1 MSLAGTERRR
11 HLLTASIGTALM
23 LVMGL
28 ALVWGFRLA
37 THMRSNIVA
46 LQTASTLQNYP
57 EEMSHQL
64 NALRDR
70 LEVRAYSG
78 QALADLQATV
88 KRFDQELR
96 ILSASIDGDSPQLG
110 HALLLWNQYAPVLE
124 PVVAFS
130 GQPYVDSDTTGS
142 SLSREGREH
151 YAAVKRAQLFASEN
165 ARPLQTQLAT
175 LATSLQRTSSDGATR
190 LRSLLMAGVFAAL
203 VLAVVAAYFQL
214 SRSRHERTA
223 REAQEQTRD
232 ILKTVREGFFLLDAH
247 YRIGSVWS
255 EALTRMFGRNDF
267 AGLTFEELLEDLV
280 PQATLSTA
288 VKYIK
293 LLWGDRAHENL
304 MKSINP
310 LGQLE
315 ITMDNGHGGKETR
328 YLQFDFHRVMGP
340 EGIKHVLCSVG
351 DVTSS
356 VLLARELHESQENAH
371 AQLDMMVG
379 LMHVDP
385 LQLVSFLDTADAGL
399 KLVNTILR
407 EPARNDAEFRK
418 KLAGLFR
425 ELHTIKGEASALNLK
440 SVASRVHTLEDMVG
454 ECKKKPELSGN
465 DFLPM
470 VLKLDEL
477 LAHLRSVREM
487 AARLTALK
495 DTMPAAAAA
504 AAALPA
510 ASAASAPLPAGPEP
524 ADSIPAAA
532 APPAAA
538 PRAGAAAGRPAA
550 PERASRRVEE
560 LSPTLHLMA
569 ERLAQDHAKRF
580 RLTLSG
586 LADVPAAYT
595 ATIKDCLIQML
606 RNAAVHGIESP
617 EVRRAQAKQDTGS
630 VHVDFRKVTDGYVLL
645 FEDDGA
651 GIAPDAL
658 KAAAVKRQLITEDDA
673 ALMDTRAVMA
683 LIFRPGFS
691 TQEEISMDAGRGVGM
706 DVVARSVYA
715 LGGKIGVSTH
725 PGKFTRFKIV
735 LPAAEPVSTA
745 VA

>member
-11 HLLTASIGTALM
+11 QLLTASIGTALM

-28 ALVWGFRLA
+28 ALIWGFRLA
-37 THMRSNIVA
+37 THMRTNITA

-57 EEMSHQL
+57 EEISHQL

-78 QALADLQATV
+78 QTLADLQVTV

-96 ILSASIDGDSPQLG
+96 VLSASVDSDSPQLG
-110 HALLLWNQYAPVLE
+110 HALVLWHQYAPVLE
-124 PVVAFS
+124 PVVSFN
-130 GQPYVDSDTTGS
+130 GQPYVDSNTAGS

-165 ARPLQTQLAT
+165 ARPLQTMLAN
-175 LATSLQRTSSDGATR
+175 LATSLERTSSEGATR
-190 LRSLLMAGVFAAL
+190 LRSLLMGGVFAAL
-203 VLAVVAAYFQL
+203 VLALVAAYFQL
-214 SRSRHERTA
+214 SRSRQERVA

-255 EALTRMFGRNDF
+255 EALTRMFSRNDF

-280 PQATLSTA
+280 PAATLATA
-288 VKYIK
+288 MKYIK

-315 ITMDNGHGGKETR
+315 INMENGHGGKETR

-351 DVTSS
+351 DITSS
-356 VLLARELHESQENAH
+356 VLLSRELHESQENAN
-371 AQLDMMVG
+371 AQLDMMLG

-385 LQLVSFLDTADAGL
+385 LQLVSFLDAADAGL

-407 EPARNDAEFRK
+407 EPARTDAEFRK

-440 SVASRVHTLEDMVG
+440 SVASRVHTLEDMVA

-487 AARLTALK
+487 AARVTALK
-495 DTMPAAAAA
+495 DTLPGAAGSGTTSFEPPPA
-504 AAALPA
+504 P
-510 ASAASAPLPAGPEP
+510 SAPAPAVSTAG
-524 ADSIPAAA
+524 
-532 APPAAA
+532 APPARGSPSGTGARTA
-538 PRAGAAAGRPAA
+538 PR
-550 PERASRRVEE
+550 RVDE
-560 LSPTLHLMA
+560 LAPTLHSMA

-580 RLTLSG
+580 RLVVNG
-586 LADVPAAYT
+586 LADVPTVYT

-617 EVRRAQAKQDTGS
+617 EVRRAQAKTDIGS
-630 VHVDFRKVTDGYVLL
+630 VQIDFRKAADGYELL

-651 GIAPDAL
+651 GIAPEAL
-658 KAAAVKRQLITEDDA
+658 KAAAVRRQLLSAEDA
-673 ALMDTRAVMA
+673 ELLDTRAAMA

-691 TQEEISMDAGRGVGM
+691 TQDGISMDAGRGVGM

-725 PGKFTRFKIV
+725 PGKYTRFKII
-735 LPAAEPVSTA
+735 LPGTEPVSTA